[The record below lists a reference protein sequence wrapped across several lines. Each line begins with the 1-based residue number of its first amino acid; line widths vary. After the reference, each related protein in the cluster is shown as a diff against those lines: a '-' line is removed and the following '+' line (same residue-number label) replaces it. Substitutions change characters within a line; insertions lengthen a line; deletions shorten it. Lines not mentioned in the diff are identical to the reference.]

1 LPFKVGEIQEV
12 SRMRSRRWTGTAILA
27 LAAAFVAVA
36 AVARGQEGGVPAVT
50 EGSLMFRSPV
60 TGRYERVPLR
70 HTDVWID
77 VRGLVAAATVTQQ
90 YENDTGQPLEAVYVF
105 PLPHEAAVYDME
117 ARIGDRVIKSVIQER
132 EEAKRTYEAARQE
145 GKRAALL
152 EQERPNVF
160 TASLANVM
168 PGDKVEVKVR
178 YVEALPWEDGR
189 IRLTFPMVVG
199 PRYIPGTA
207 ATGHAGTGW
216 AMDTD
221 AVPDASRITPPV
233 RHPDSRPGH
242 DIALAVRVEAG
253 APLSGV
259 ESPSHPILVSP
270 TPEGHT
276 AVRLA
281 AAQTLPN
288 RDFVLEMRRAPA
300 DTPRA
305 AAFVSPRSDG
315 SGAEVMVAAF
325 PPSAQREDERPPLEM
340 LFLIDVSGSMAGT
353 SIEQARTALL
363 QGLDRLRA
371 GDRFNVVAFDDSF
384 RAFRPQPVA
393 ASAEDLEAGR
403 RFVRGLAPGGGTEM
417 LPALEHLM
425 AMPAEPGFLRYIV
438 LLTDGCLGN
447 EEQIFAS
454 LRRGLGGARLFT
466 VAIGS
471 APNHHL
477 ATKMAE
483 FGRGSFSHIAD
494 AAEINA
500 QMGRLLDQI
509 ESPVLTDLSLHW
521 DGVTVEDVYPS
532 TLPDLFLGRPLVVFG
547 RITGGEA
554 GVLRLEGTA
563 REAPFRQE
571 LPVALASSTF
581 HPGITTL
588 WARARVEDLL
598 DSWRRAAGE
607 EERAQWRDEVVKS
620 AIRYNLVTRFTSLV
634 AVEERVVNP
643 GGEART
649 ALVPTELPA
658 GWQMDKVF
666 GANPAGGTADLF
678 LETAGAALLVM
689 GIMVL
694 AASRRRAWVGG
705 RR

>member
-1 LPFKVGEIQEV
+1 MAVL
-12 SRMRSRRWTGTAILA
+12 L
-27 LAAAFVAVA
+27 AVA
-36 AVARGQEGGVPAVT
+36 APVARAAEGGMPAVT
-50 EGSLMFRSPV
+50 EGSLLFRSPV
-60 TGRYERVPLR
+60 SGRYELVPLR
-70 HTDVWID
+70 HTDVEID
-77 VRGLVAAATVTQQ
+77 VRGMVAAATVTQQ
-90 YENDTGQPLEAVYVF
+90 YENESDQPLEAVYVF
-105 PLPHEAAVYDME
+105 PLPHGAAVYDME
-117 ARIGDRVIKSVIQER
+117 ARIGDRVIKSVIKER

-160 TASLANVM
+160 TASLASIM
-168 PGDKVEVKVR
+168 PKDRVEVRIR
-178 YVEALPWEDGR
+178 YVEVLPWEDGR

-199 PRYIPGTA
+199 PRYIPGTV

-216 AMDTD
+216 ALDTD
-221 AVPDASRITPPV
+221 AVADASRITPPV
-233 RHPDSRPGH
+233 RSPDSRPGH
-242 DIALAVRVEAG
+242 DIGVAVRVEAG
-253 APLSGV
+253 TPLAG
-259 ESPSHPILVSP
+259 ITSP
-270 TPEGHT
+270 THPVKLTPGQDGT
-276 AVRLA
+276 TTVRLA

-288 RDFVLEMRRAPA
+288 RDFVLELRRADA
-300 DTPRA
+300 RTPQAAIFLSPHRDRA
-305 AAFVSPRSDG
+305 
-315 SGAEVMVAAF
+315 GAEFMVVAF
-325 PPSAQREDERPPLEM
+325 PPSVQREDERPPLEM

-353 SIEQARTALL
+353 SIEQARAALL

-371 GDRFNVVAFDDSF
+371 GDRFNVVAFDDRF
-384 RAFRPQPVA
+384 RAFRPLPVA
-393 ASAEDLEAGR
+393 ATAEDLEAGR

-425 AMPAEPGFLRYIV
+425 AMKTEPGFLRYIV

-454 LRRGLGGARLFT
+454 LKTGLGAARLFT

-483 FGRGSFSHIAD
+483 FGRGSFSHIAEEG
-494 AAEINA
+494 EIVD

-509 ESPVLTDLSLHW
+509 ESPVLTDLSLEW
-521 DGVTVEDVYPS
+521 EGVQVEDVYPAR
-532 TLPDLFLGRPLVVFG
+532 LPDLFLGRPLVVFG
-547 RITGGEA
+547 RVTSGG
-554 GVLRLEGTA
+554 GGLVRLRGTA
-563 REAPFRQE
+563 REASFRQE
-571 LPVALASSTF
+571 LPFALVAASF

-588 WARARVEDLL
+588 WARERVEDLL
-598 DSWRRAAGE
+598 DSWRQAEGE
-607 EERAQWRDEVVKS
+607 EARLEWRGRIVAD

-634 AVEERVVNP
+634 AVEEKAVVNP

-649 ALVPTELPA
+649 AVVPTEMPA

-678 LETAGAALLVM
+678 LEALGAALLVM
-689 GIMVL
+689 GLV
-694 AASRRRAWVGG
+694 AAAARRRQACQVP